1 MMIANV
7 MLKMKMAYSHFPP
20 LDIVLILTSKQSK
33 KLFHRKPKV
42 QKIVINNYWYY
53 GNVIMLLL

>member
-33 KLFHRKPKV
+33 KLFYRKPKV
-42 QKIVINNYWYY
+42 QKIEINNYRCY
-53 GNVIMLLL
+53 